1 MAEPTI
7 DAAVYEALEQNVGK
21 EFVGELVD
29 TFLAD
34 APRMLDD
41 LRSAFAARDADRFRR
56 AAHSLKSNSNTF
68 GARTLGAMA
77 RDLEVNGLDAA
88 LEAGPGALDALAHEY
103 SFAAAALKVLR
114 DA

>member
-1 MAEPTI
+1 MPEPTI
-7 DAAVYEALEQNVGK
+7 DPAVYEALEQNVGK
-21 EFVGELVD
+21 EFVSELVD

-41 LRSAFAARDADRFRR
+41 LRTSLAARDADRFRR

-88 LEAGPGALDALAHEY
+88 LEANSPLDALTREY
-103 SFAAAALKVLR
+103 ALAAAALKALR

>member
-1 MAEPTI
+1 MAEATI
-7 DAAVYEALEQNVGK
+7 DPAVYEALEQTVGK

-29 TFLAD
+29 IFLAA

-41 LRSAFAARDADRFRR
+41 LRSALAARDADRFRR

-77 RDLEVNGLDAA
+77 RDLEVNGLDAVIA
-88 LEAGPGALDALAHEY
+88 ANSAPLDALASEY
-103 SFAAAALKVLR
+103 SLAAAALKALR

>member
-1 MAEPTI
+1 MAAPTI
-7 DAAVYEALEQNVGK
+7 DPAVYEALEQNVGK

-34 APRMLDD
+34 APRMLED
-41 LRSAFAARDADRFRR
+41 LRDALTARDADRFRR

-88 LEAGPGALDALAHEY
+88 LKASPGVLEALASEY
-103 SFAAAALKVLR
+103 AIAAAALKALR